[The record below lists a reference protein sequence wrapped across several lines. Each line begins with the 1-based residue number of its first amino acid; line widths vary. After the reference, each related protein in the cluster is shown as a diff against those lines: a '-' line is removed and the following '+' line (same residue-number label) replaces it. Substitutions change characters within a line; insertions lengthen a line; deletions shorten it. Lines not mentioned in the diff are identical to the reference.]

1 MKFQATILAAA
12 LGVANFY
19 SAYSF
24 APSNNLQSRQEFV
37 GKSKLNMVATVD
49 EVVGGIDGDMKPRK
63 TRKVR

>member
-24 APSNNLQSRQEFV
+24 APSNTLQSRQEFV